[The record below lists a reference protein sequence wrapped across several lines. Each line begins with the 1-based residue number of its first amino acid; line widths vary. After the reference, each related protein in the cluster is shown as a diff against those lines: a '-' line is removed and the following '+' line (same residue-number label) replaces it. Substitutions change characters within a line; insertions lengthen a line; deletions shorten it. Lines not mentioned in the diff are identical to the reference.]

1 MQLYKQF
8 LYIRYVCSLFLLV
21 CNDTSVGKI
30 IIVEETCEQ
39 IPPWLQREMVQCTE
53 TEASDGN
60 EADRG
65 SELSDNEECRRRE
78 VTSTA
83 ANDHVN
89 KATSG
94 KFFILCNCLHCP
106 EPVLYQSCFM
116 YIVCMITPPR

>member
-1 MQLYKQF
+1 M
-8 LYIRYVCSLFLLV
+8 LV

-83 ANDHVN
+83 ANDRVN
-89 KATSG
+89 KATSSN
-94 KFFILCNCLHCP
+94 FLLSLTVSTVWNLC
-106 EPVLYQSCFM
+106 
-116 YIVCMITPPR
+116 YIRAVICTLFA